1 MGEWRATVTRI
12 ATEKSGES
20 HQTEHGLIASPS
32 SWVSERPAVGLS
44 PQPPGG
50 GRRFDCGDK
59 AGFVEATMAY
69 ALDHDTVGKPAREML
84 RRLAK
89 NLD

>member
-1 MGEWRATVTRI
+1 MIGTMPF
-12 ATEKSGES
+12 
-20 HQTEHGLIASPS
+20 HGYRF
-32 SWVSERPAVGLS
+32 EGT
-44 PQPPGG
+44 
-50 GRRFDCGDK
+50 RFDCGDK

-89 NLD
+89 TLD